1 MILTTL
7 FLPMFIDNT
16 FLQPLETT
24 ITPHAEDQAIEAYIP
39 HSPILID
46 DDDGFD
52 DDWPG
57 DGTKD
62 RPFIIEG
69 LHIKSNV
76 YCIKIVGTTSYFI
89 IRDCLL
95 ENRDSIIDGKGIVI
109 ERVRNGAIEGC
120 KINGMSTGISL
131 LKSQD
136 MTINSCEIAKGKGG
150 VRLEKISSVE
160 VYGCFISNF
169 DYGIYVSK
177 ADSSS
182 LTENIIE
189 STTNSIIVDNSITT
203 NVLRNVIQTADQ
215 GLSLYS
221 SELLNISSNAVGD
234 VRTSAFVKFTHN
246 SSILDNVIQN
256 GDNGIFLESSNGN
269 DISNNYISAMRSNAV
284 YVIYSW
290 NNIFTSNEIVDN
302 DGVGVYL
309 YDSANCAVYANYIGY
324 NLRGNAYDFVGPAT
338 KSHSNKWDDGF
349 GLGNVWGGI
358 STLNPYTVA
367 GDRGSLDRYPIPI
380 LTTGNPSDFTV
391 EAGSTSAI
399 LWNAS
404 AARPHYYQVEQ
415 DGIILEEG
423 AWDGKP
429 IDVDII
435 SLDPGIYNY
444 TLLINTTD
452 GREMSHSM
460 QVFSVD
466 TTHPVWILPPV
477 NRAIE
482 HGTRLAMMIEASDL
496 YGISKYWVNDP

>member
-1 MILTTL
+1 M
-7 FLPMFIDNT
+7 
-16 FLQPLETT
+16 
-24 ITPHAEDQAIEAYIP
+24 
-39 HSPILID
+39 
-46 DDDGFD
+46 
-52 DDWPG
+52 
-57 DGTKD
+57 
-62 RPFIIEG
+62 
-69 LHIKSNV
+69 
-76 YCIKIVGTTSYFI
+76 
-89 IRDCLL
+89 
-95 ENRDSIIDGKGIVI
+95 
-109 ERVRNGAIEGC
+109 
-120 KINGMSTGISL
+120 
-131 LKSQD
+131 
-136 MTINSCEIAKGKGG
+136 
-150 VRLEKISSVE
+150 
-160 VYGCFISNF
+160 
-169 DYGIYVSK
+169 
-177 ADSSS
+177 
-182 LTENIIE
+182 
-189 STTNSIIVDNSITT
+189 
-203 NVLRNVIQTADQ
+203 
-215 GLSLYS
+215 SLYS

-496 YGISKYWVNDP
+496 YGISKYWVNDTTRFSIDEEGNLEDTDALPLGTHPLEVRAYDPSLNYISAEIVITVQDTIAPEISGPEDIAYDEGDTGNAISWTISDRNPLSYQVYRNGELVALSPGTYVYRLELFDLAGNSVADEVTVMVNPKTTEPPSETPPTQITETTSTSPSTSPQIPTEPTPANGTMLITGIAGIVMLGVAAAVLMMKRKQPS